1 MPSSKSLNIVFM
13 GTPEIASES
22 LSRIAELEKLNIITL
37 KSVYTKPPVWNNKK
51 KEFTSSPVDILARSY
66 GIKART
72 PKTLRANA
80 EEINFLKSL
89 DLDMIIVVAFGL
101 ILPAEILNIPKY
113 GVLNLHP
120 SLLPD
125 LRGPSPIQYAILKRM
140 KFSGVSIMAL
150 DAGVDTGPI
159 IAQQRTGIDK
169 NEYFSTLYKR
179 MSLTGALLLA
189 EVVKSVFKFR
199 TDMYKCGYRQDSV
212 YNSYLDYSSSF
223 YLTELIKPD
232 ELKVDF
238 FVDDPLDIYAKTRAF
253 AESGGTFFAFGN
265 KKIKII
271 EAKLIADKNN
281 KEIKDAFLNVQEE
294 SSVFTYCDY
303 SEDSDLISYLS
314 HMATIPDIIPDKPGT
329 IIIAN
334 KSGLLVTTV
343 KKGVYIQLLKLKPE
357 GKNIMSYIDFIN
369 GFRIKQGAEC
379 R

>member
-1 MPSSKSLNIVFM
+1 MPSPNSLNIVFM

-51 KEFTSSPVDILARSY
+51 KEFTSSPVDALARSY

-72 PKTLRANA
+72 PKTLKANT

-89 DLDMIIVVAFGL
+89 DLDIIIVVAFGL
-101 ILPAEILNIPKY
+101 ILPVEILNIPKY

-159 IAQQRTGIDK
+159 VAQQRTDIDK
-169 NEYFSTLYKR
+169 NEYFSTLYER

-189 EVVKSVFKFR
+189 EVVKSLFKFR
-199 TDMYKCGYRQDSV
+199 TNIYKYAYRQD
-212 YNSYLDYSSSF
+212 NSYLDYSSSF

-232 ELKVDF
+232 EMKVDF
-238 FVDDPLDIYAKTRAF
+238 FVDDPLDIYAKIRAF
-253 AESGGTFFAFGN
+253 TESGGTFFAFGN

-281 KEIKDAFLNVQEE
+281 KEIKEECLNVQEE
-294 SSVFTYCDY
+294 SSVFSYCDY
-303 SEDSDLISYLS
+303 PDDSDLTSYLS
-314 HMATIPDIIPDKPGT
+314 HEGAIQDIIPDKPGT